1 VRFVVLGAGAVGAY
15 VGAALARGGADV
27 TLVARGK
34 QLLALQERGVRVLSE
49 SGDFEA
55 RPPATDDWGAI
66 ADADVVFLGL
76 KAYTLPEIA
85 PRLGELLRPDAAV
98 IAAQNG
104 IPWWYFQAHGGPL
117 DGLVLESVDPSGV
130 IIRSLPPAAAV
141 GCVVYCSTELV
152 EPGVVRHHEGTRF
165 SLGEPDRCESERC
178 RLIAE
183 AFRRGGLKAPVEP
196 DLRNEI
202 WLKLLGNATFN
213 PVSALTGAT
222 LGELGST
229 AAMRETLRAAFGEI
243 AAVAE
248 RLGVRFPV
256 SIERRLEAGL
266 AVGEHKT
273 SMLQDLENDK
283 PLEYQCMTGAVLEL
297 GERLEIATPC
307 VSTIHACIGLVDEL
321 RSRDRSARD
330 TV

>member
-1 VRFVVLGAGAVGAY
+1 VKFVVFGAGAVGAY

-49 SGDFEA
+49 RGDFEA
-55 RPPATDDWGAI
+55 RPPATDDWEAL

-76 KAYTLPEIA
+76 KAYTLPEVA

-130 IIRSLPPAAAV
+130 ITRSLPPAAAV

-152 EPGVVRHHEGTRF
+152 EPGVVRHNEGTRF
-165 SLGEPDRCESERC
+165 SLGEPDRSESERC
-178 RLIAE
+178 RLIADV
-183 AFRRGGLKAPVEP
+183 FRRGGLKAPVER

-213 PVSALTGAT
+213 PVSALTCAT

-243 AAVAE
+243 ASVAE

-273 SMLQDLENDK
+273 SMLQDLENGK
-283 PLEYQCMTGAVLEL
+283 PLEYRCMTGAVLEL
-297 GERLEIATPC
+297 GERLDVATPC
-307 VSTIHACIGLVDEL
+307 VATIHACIELIDEL
-321 RSRDRSARD
+321 RSRDRAARD
-330 TV
+330 GA